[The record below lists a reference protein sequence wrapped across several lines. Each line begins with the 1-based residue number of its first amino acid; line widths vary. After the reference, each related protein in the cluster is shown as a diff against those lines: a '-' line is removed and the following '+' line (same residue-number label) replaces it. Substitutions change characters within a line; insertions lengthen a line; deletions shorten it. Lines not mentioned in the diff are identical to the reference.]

1 MGVYKAAVV
10 TQNGQNMIAQALAEN
25 RAILFTSAKT
35 SSYAYPL
42 GTDITALAG
51 LEGIVQSVGPSST
64 QVINDNVAQVSV
76 RFDNEG
82 ITRRYLIQTIGLYA
96 ELEDGE
102 EILFSVIQ
110 AEAPDEMPIQ
120 SDVSPSAFI
129 YNIQLAVRNVSE
141 ITMIVN
147 PAGTASIQDVLNVV
161 NPEFDDSGVV
171 DTINSFPDFLD
182 TFKSKMNLFRFLRNL
197 KAGSQFVLHRGQVVD
212 NCETEAE
219 DLPLSARQGKVLMEM
234 SGKLGSDFIHV
245 LRAFTE
251 PITVVIPASGWS
263 DTAPFLNRVDI
274 EGMHEE
280 DNVDV
285 TFVPAEEATNEEN
298 IAAWDGYVNIN
309 YCVTEDGAMVFH
321 AFETKPEVDVMVAVK
336 GMIQREETEPE
347 NPEGSDSTEE
357 STDPGDTDAPEI
369 TDTPENQE
377 IVEGG

>member
-219 DLPLSARQGKVLMEM
+219 DLPLSAKQGKVLMDM
-234 SGKLGSDFIHV
+234 FAKPV
-245 LRAFTE
+245 NA
-251 PITVVIPASGWS
+251 VIPASGWS
-263 DTAPFLNRVDI
+263 SVAPFANRVAVA
-274 EGMHEE
+274 GVSAR
-280 DNVDV
+280 DNVDI
-285 TFVPAEEATNEEN
+285 TFIPAQGATNAQN
-298 IAAWDGYVNIN
+298 IAAWEGYVNIN
-309 YCVTEDGAMVFH
+309 YSVTEDGAIVFY
-321 AFETKPEVDVMVAVK
+321 ALEEKPGVNIAVAVK
-336 GMIQREETEPE
+336 GMARR
-347 NPEGSDSTEE
+347 
-357 STDPGDTDAPEI
+357 
-369 TDTPENQE
+369 
-377 IVEGG
+377 

>member
-197 KAGSQFVLHRGQVVD
+197 KAGLQFVLHREQVVD

-234 SGKLGSDFIHV
+234 FAK
-245 LRAFTE
+245 
-251 PITVVIPASGWS
+251 PIKVTIPASGWS
-263 DTAPFLNRVDI
+263 SAAPFTNRVAI

-285 TFVPAEEATNEEN
+285 TFIPIEGASNVQN
-298 IAAWDGYVNIN
+298 IAAWEGYVNIN
-309 YCVTEDGAMVFH
+309 YSTTEDGAMVFH
-321 AFETKPEVDVMVAVK
+321 AFEEKPTVDVRVAIKGIVK
-336 GMIQREETEPE
+336 R
-347 NPEGSDSTEE
+347 
-357 STDPGDTDAPEI
+357 
-369 TDTPENQE
+369 QE
-377 IVEGG
+377 QVEGG